1 MQSVEIGMRV
11 LEALDPFVSD
21 KAGIGV
27 AHENLS
33 QHLDAMISRSYI
45 RTLSAGEHIVM
56 TYLCES
62 WPSQVSHRR
71 YDPLGFRNCLDK
83 WTFV

>member
-1 MQSVEIGMRV
+1 VGHGYHGTVANVPVLQFVKVSASMQSVEIGMRV

-21 KAGIGV
+21 KAGVGV

-45 RTLSAGEHIVM
+45 RTLFAGEHIVM

-62 WPSQVSHRR
+62 
-71 YDPLGFRNCLDK
+71 
-83 WTFV
+83 